1 MDHGKSEKK
10 LYKRKCLSD
19 LLSPHLVIFVGVVLA
34 ATCVALVVLNVRMN
48 RRISAFN
55 DTLEELRRE
64 GKKASTVNDSA
75 TVSSGLGTRGKRAI
89 SNTTPSQK
97 SNVEKR
103 LKAVEEK

>member
-10 LYKRKCLSD
+10 LHKRECLSD

-64 GKKASTVNDSA
+64 GKKASTVITILLRFLLDRA
-75 TVSSGLGTRGKRAI
+75 EPEQRGQFQTKLPVR
-89 SNTTPSQK
+89 NQMLK
-97 SNVEKR
+97 SD
-103 LKAVEEK
+103 